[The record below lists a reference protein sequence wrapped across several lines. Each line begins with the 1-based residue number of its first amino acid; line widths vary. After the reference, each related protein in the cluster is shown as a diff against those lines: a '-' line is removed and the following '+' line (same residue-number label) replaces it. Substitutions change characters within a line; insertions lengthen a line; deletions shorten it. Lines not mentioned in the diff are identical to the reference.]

1 MSVHILKADRDT
13 DLYAVWST
21 TTDWPL
27 SAEHVG
33 TRAEILALLSPYDG
47 DERGATEERLARA
60 DECGTSA
67 QWSWSDADGIFG
79 PPYYGSWDDPEPLS
93 TQEDPIQR
101 DQLGAYLA
109 EWLERQAAEA
119 EGGK

>member
-21 TTDWPL
+21 SWDWPL

-33 TRAEILALLSPYDG
+33 TRAEILALLTPHEGYSG
-47 DERGATEERLARA
+47 HTEERLARA
-60 DECGTSA
+60 DDCGTSA
-67 QWSWSDADGIFG
+67 QWSWRHADGIFG

-93 TQEDPIQR
+93 TQEDQIRR

-109 EWLERQAAEA
+109 EWLERQ
-119 EGGK
+119 